1 MIPRIASGDEH
12 VPGKEFGAL
21 HGRRLASFEVGIHN
35 IPGNLRVQYSSSCV
49 FPPILWWDFGSF
61 IREPDLMRDTIA
73 TDIVVTWLNW
83 LCLLVSTK
91 FMKWKPSA
99 FWWEK
104 DSKKPFTA
112 LPVRVRIHKPHHP
125 MSQSPSHHPWAP
137 HKAPQDSAA
146 AMPALPKKAPSSS
159 GQANFG
165 KRSNLVEDDNAWRL
179 WGMFAAAVLCAGSV
193 VWNCWCFVCWDQQWQ
208 ALYYKLL
215 GLWHC
220 PNTADYETH
229 SISTI
234 FDQKSLEMNIPKKCE
249 QPTRQDRMRRL
260 QGKHMATTCPTNKST
275 FL

>member
-1 MIPRIASGDEH
+1 MRKRF
-12 VPGKEFGAL
+12 KETL
-21 HGRRLASFEVGIHN
+21 HCTSR
-35 IPGNLRVQYSSSCV
+35 
-49 FPPILWWDFGSF
+49 
-61 IREPDLMRDTIA
+61 
-73 TDIVVTWLNW
+73 
-83 LCLLVSTK
+83 
-91 FMKWKPSA
+91 
-99 FWWEK
+99 
-104 DSKKPFTA
+104 
-112 LPVRVRIHKPHHP
+112 RVRIHKPHHP

-179 WGMFAAAVLCAGSV
+179 WGMFAAAVLCAGSGRV
-193 VWNCWCFVCWDQQWQ
+193 
-208 ALYYKLL
+208 KLL
-215 GLWHC
+215 VLCLLGPAVTSTVLQASGSLAFVGRGLQIWSC
-220 PNTADYETH
+220 LIFGNLGFATCWVMWNSTVTYSPNTADYEMH

-260 QGKHMATTCPTNKST
+260 QGKHVATTCPTNKST